1 MTTERLWVLLDQEPV
16 ADLDRVDDAH
26 LAFTYRPEVVERDRD
41 RALLSISL
49 PVRAEPYADAALLPF
64 FEGLLPEGSA
74 LDRVART
81 LRLDPGDV
89 FGLLREIGRD
99 CAGAVSVVPEGTDL
113 RAEQRSG
120 TRWLDENAL
129 ARHVRELTA
138 RPLAI
143 DPAGGIRLSLAGA
156 QDKMV
161 VVVAPDGRIGL
172 PRGTTPSTHILK
184 PASLQREP
192 RSGDLLLPALV
203 ANELFCT
210 LVAHH
215 AGVVTVNV
223 SILSIEGS
231 PALLIER
238 YDRTR
243 RGDAVQ
249 RIHQEDMCQALAVRS
264 FRKYEEQGGPGI
276 DRFLRI
282 IRRWSVDVATDQDE
296 MIDRIALCY
305 LIGNADAHAKNFSLL
320 HAAEGIRVAP
330 AYDLLSTHVYGHLDK
345 RMATA
350 INGLYDPER
359 LRPIDWKRGL
369 TRLHLSAGYY
379 ADRLSRL
386 ADRVEAA
393 IPRAREDA
401 ARWDIRDDVLGRIAS
416 LVSSHADVLRGVRT
430 AAE

>member
-1 MTTERLWVLLDQEPV
+1 MTTERLWVLLDGEPV
-16 ADLDRVDDAH
+16 ADLDRIDDTR
-26 LAFTYRPEVVERDRD
+26 LSLTYRPAVIELERG

-49 PVRAEPYADAALLPF
+49 PVRAEPYAETALLPF
-64 FEGLLPEGSA
+64 FEGLLPEGNA

-99 CAGAVSVVPEGTDL
+99 CAGAVSIIPEGADL
-113 RAEQRSG
+113 RAERTSA
-120 TRWLDENAL
+120 TEWLDEDAL
-129 ARHVRELTA
+129 ARHVRELTT

-143 DPAGGIRLSLAGA
+143 DPTQGIRLSLAGA

-161 VVVAPDGRIGL
+161 VAVAPDGRIGL

-184 PASLQREP
+184 PGSLQREP

-203 ANELFCT
+203 GNELFCT
-210 LVAHH
+210 LVAQF
-215 AGVVTVNV
+215 AGIAAVDV
-223 SILSIEGS
+223 SIRAVDGS
-231 PALLIER
+231 PVLLIER

-243 RGDAVQ
+243 RDDAVR
-249 RIHQEDMCQALAVRS
+249 RIHQEDMCQALGVRS
-264 FRKYEEQGGPGI
+264 YRKYEEQGGPGV
-276 DRFLRI
+276 DRFLRL
-282 IRRWSVDVATDQDE
+282 IRRWSVEVALDQDE
-296 MIDRIALCY
+296 LIDRIALCY

-320 HAAEGIRVAP
+320 HVGRGIRLAP

-359 LRPIDWKRGL
+359 LRPIEWKKGL
-369 TRLHLSAGYY
+369 RRLGLSVDYY
-379 ADRLSRL
+379 AERLSGL

-393 IPRAREDA
+393 LPRARERASASHVGDGIV
-401 ARWDIRDDVLGRIAS
+401 DRIAS
-416 LVSSHADVLRGVRT
+416 LVSSRLDALRGIRT
-430 AAE
+430 GQ